1 MHEKMP
7 RLNQPQADF
16 IFMPQKFRAF
26 VAGYGSGKTW
36 VGCSALCKHFLEH
49 EGINAGYFAPSY
61 AQIRDIFYPTFE
73 EVAEDWGLEVDIK
86 VSNKEVEVY
95 RNGKQIGLIIC
106 RSMDNPSSIIGFK
119 IGHAL
124 VDELDVMPTEKAKLA
139 WRKIIARMRYNVAG
153 LKNGVDVTTT
163 PEGFKFTYEQ
173 FKKSVRDKPELASTY
188 GLIHASTYDNEANL
202 PDDYI
207 KSLKDTYPDNLIDAY
222 LNGEFVN
229 LTSGIIYHQ
238 FDSVLNSSNETI
250 QKNETLYIGMDFNV
264 GKMSAVVCVKRDG
277 LPHAVDEIVNGYD
290 TPDIVRMIKERY
302 WQYENGKYIK
312 SCEIRIFPDASGKSR
327 KSVNASETDL
337 QLLRDAGFYICAKD
351 SNPPVKD
358 RINAVN
364 AMICNANGQRR
375 FKVNVSKCPVLVE
388 CLEQQVWAEN
398 GEPDKKGGK
407 DHTNDAIGYFLY
419 YDYPLTKPAF
429 EINMRTTF

>member
-1 MHEKMP
+1 MP
-7 RLNQPQADF
+7 KLNSPQADF
-16 IFMPQKFRAF
+16 IFMPKKFRAF

-36 VGCSALCKHFLEH
+36 VGCSALLNHFREYPN
-49 EGINAGYFAPSY
+49 INAGYFAPTY
-61 AQIRDIFYPTFE
+61 THIRDIFYPTIE
-73 EVAEDWGLEVDIK
+73 EVAEDWGFEVEIK
-86 VSNKEVEVY
+86 VSDKEVRVF
-95 RNGKQIGLIIC
+95 RNGQQVGLIKC
-106 RSMDNPSSIIGFK
+106 RSMDKPSSIVGFK
-119 IGHAL
+119 IGHAV
-124 VDELDVMPTEKAKLA
+124 VDELDVMESKKASIA
-139 WRKIIARMRYNVAG
+139 WRKIIARMRYKIDG

-173 FKKSVRDKPELASTY
+173 FVKAVRDNQELQNHY

-207 KSLKDTYPDNLIDAY
+207 QSLKDTYPENLIEAY
-222 LNGEFVN
+222 LNGQFVN
-229 LTSGIIYHQ
+229 LTSGTIYHQ
-238 FDSVLNSSNETI
+238 FSPKLNASDEAI
-250 QKNETLYIGMDFNV
+250 KQNETLFIGMDFNV

-290 TPDIVRMIKERY
+290 TPDMIRIIKERH
-302 WQYENGKYIK
+302 WQYENGRYIK
-312 SCEIRIFPDASGKSR
+312 SREIRIFPDASGKSR

-364 AMICNANGQRR
+364 AMICNANGLRR
-375 FKVNVSKCPVLVE
+375 FRVNISKCPVLVE

-407 DHTNDAIGYFLY
+407 DHTNDALGYFLY

-429 EINMRTTF
+429 ETSMRTMF

>member
-1 MHEKMP
+1 MP
-7 RLNQPQADF
+7 KLNSPQAEF

-36 VGCSALCKHFLEH
+36 VGCCALLNHFRQYPN
-49 EGINAGYFAPSY
+49 INAGYFAPTY
-61 AQIRDIFYPTFE
+61 THIRDIFYPTIE
-73 EVAEDWGLEVDIK
+73 EVAEDWGFEVDIK
-86 VSNKEVEVY
+86 VSDKEVRVF
-95 RNGKQIGLIIC
+95 RNGQQVGLVKC
-106 RSMDNPSSIIGFK
+106 RSMDKPSSIVGFK
-119 IGHAL
+119 IGHAV
-124 VDELDVMPTEKAKLA
+124 VDELDVMETKKAALA
-139 WRKIIARMRYNVAG
+139 WRKIIARMRYKIEG

-173 FKKSVRDKPELASTY
+173 FVKAVRENKELENHY
-188 GLIHASTYDNEANL
+188 GLIHASTYENEANL

-207 KSLKDTYPDNLIDAY
+207 QSLKDTYPENLIEAY
-222 LNGEFVN
+222 LNGQFVN
-229 LTSGIIYHQ
+229 LTSGTIYHQ
-238 FDSVLNSSNETI
+238 FDKKLNVSNETI
-250 QKNETLYIGMDFNV
+250 KENETLYIGMDFNV

-290 TPDIVRMIKERY
+290 TPDVIRVIKERY

-312 SCEIRIFPDASGKSR
+312 TCEIRIYPDASGKSR

-364 AMICNANGQRR
+364 AMICNASGQRR

-388 CLEQQVWAEN
+388 CLEQQVWGDN

-429 EINMRTTF
+429 EINMRTMF